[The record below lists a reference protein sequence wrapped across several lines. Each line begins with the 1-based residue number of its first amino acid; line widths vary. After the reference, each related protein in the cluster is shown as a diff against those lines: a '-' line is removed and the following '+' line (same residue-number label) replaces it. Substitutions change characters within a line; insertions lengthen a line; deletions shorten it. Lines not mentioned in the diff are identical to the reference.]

1 MGSVLLRLRKHSK
14 NVSSNSTQEQEV
26 ALKQSVFKDLFT
38 LDLSTDVLREF
49 INVTG
54 KKVSSQDELSKL
66 KHKKDLVKIFEKLV
80 AHYSKQEGILK
91 HIKDG
96 ILKNLNDR
104 KSEIALISVAYDM
117 DTDMLKSLIMSGQLK
132 SFMSASKQSK

>member
-1 MGSVLLRLRKHSK
+1 
-14 NVSSNSTQEQEV
+14 VSSISTQEQEV
-26 ALKQSVFKDLFT
+26 ALKQSVFKDLLN
-38 LDLSTDVLREF
+38 LDLSADVLREF

-80 AHYSKQEGILK
+80 TNYSKQEGILK

-96 ILKNLNDR
+96 ILKNLSDR

-132 SFMSASKQSK
+132 SFMSASK

>member
-1 MGSVLLRLRKHSK
+1 MK
-14 NVSSNSTQEQEV
+14 
-26 ALKQSVFKDLFT
+26 
-38 LDLSTDVLREF
+38 EF

-54 KKVSSQDELSKL
+54 KKVSSQDDLSKL
-66 KHKKDLVKIFEKLV
+66 KHKKDLVKIFENLIV
-80 AHYSKQEGILK
+80 HYSKLEGVPK

-132 SFMSASKQSK
+132 SFMTASKIK

>member
-1 MGSVLLRLRKHSK
+1 M
-14 NVSSNSTQEQEV
+14 SSISTQEQEV
-26 ALKQSVFKDLFT
+26 ALKQSVFKDLLN
-38 LDLSTDVLREF
+38 LDLSADVLREF

-80 AHYSKQEGILK
+80 NHYSKQEGILK

-96 ILKNLNDR
+96 ILKNLSDR

-132 SFMSASKQSK
+132 SFMSASK

>member
-1 MGSVLLRLRKHSK
+1 M
-14 NVSSNSTQEQEV
+14 
-26 ALKQSVFKDLFT
+26 KQSVFKDLLN
-38 LDLSTDVLREF
+38 LDLSADVLREF

-80 AHYSKQEGILK
+80 TNYSKQEGILK

-96 ILKNLNDR
+96 ILKNLSDR

-132 SFMSASKQSK
+132 SFMSASN